1 MTKSQN
7 LASVFATH
15 RWTVVFSISCRRI
28 RVFEPPTISKLP
40 QIVTQIAPSGT
51 SAPSSMAALTP
62 STSLFRTASCSSSLT
77 LESSCWRWSMEL
89 RKNKDVQVAYPST
102 FHVLGFQR
110 SLKNLKPVSSVWAH
124 NETAVFLTPWHLLDC
139 SNQTPHL

>member
-40 QIVTQIAPSGT
+40 IQIVTQIAPSGT
-51 SAPSSMAALTP
+51 SA
-62 STSLFRTASCSSSLT
+62 SLFDGCFDTI
-77 LESSCWRWSMEL
+77 
-89 RKNKDVQVAYPST
+89 DVIVPNRQLQLFVDLGV
-102 FHVLGFQR
+102 VLPKMVYGA
-110 SLKNLKPVSSVWAH
+110 K
-124 NETAVFLTPWHLLDC
+124 EE
-139 SNQTPHL
+139 

>member
-40 QIVTQIAPSGT
+40 IQICDPNSTQRHIR
-51 SAPSSMAALTP
+51 
-62 STSLFRTASCSSSLT
+62 SLFDGCFDTI
-77 LESSCWRWSMEL
+77 
-89 RKNKDVQVAYPST
+89 DVIVPNRQLQLFVDLGV
-102 FHVLGFQR
+102 VLPKMVYGA
-110 SLKNLKPVSSVWAH
+110 K
-124 NETAVFLTPWHLLDC
+124 EE
-139 SNQTPHL
+139 